1 MIRRPPRSTRT
12 DTLFPYTTLFRS
24 RDKAIAARLVDPAA
38 LEARSEAG
46 ARRGATD
53 GLAGAGEAL
62 RRRIDAD
69 TAAHAALADRLAAD
83 TADPRAP
90 DHRRRRTDTW
100 WNGPLAGFPPLAAI
114 GGGAWTTAVE
124 EKGVLG

>member
-12 DTLFPYTTLFRS
+12 DTLFPYTTLFKA

-38 LEARSEAG
+38 LEARAEAG

-62 RRRIDAD
+62 RRRIDAAP
-69 TAAHAALADRLAAD
+69 AAHAALADRLDAD
-83 TADPRAP
+83 TADPRAHEQP
-90 DHRRRRTDTW
+90 RQIGRAHVGTPVP
-100 WNGPLAGFPPLAAI
+100 NPPLVSSLPLAN
-114 GGGAWTTAVE
+114 
-124 EKGVLG
+124 KKK